1 MPGMSPRI
9 KAKKGIFGSSG
20 LDPVVRIVSI
30 NDGDEFTRTGSPLE
44 AAVTLTGTATDD
56 LQGDVSASLV
66 WSSNLDGGLGSGAT
80 VAATLTTAGTH
91 VITAQATGGS
101 PATTGDE
108 SVTITVV

>member
-1 MPGMSPRI
+1 MPGMSPRM
-9 KAKKGIFGSSG
+9 KAKKGRLGVSG

-44 AAVTLTGTATDD
+44 VSVTLVGTGTDD

-66 WSSNLDGGLGSGAT
+66 WTSDLDGSLGSGAS

-101 PATTGDE
+101 PATTGE
-108 SVTITVV
+108 ETVTITVV